1 MSSKDYVTSCL
12 ILVVLLIGIAALN
25 IYVIKPALTP
35 KFSVTV
41 APSVRAPV
49 QSNRFA
55 RTSAKRTAANNI
67 VATTL
72 EKMKSMFPEKEYSK
86 DFEPRQVTRNPFF
99 WPYEA
104 TTEEQ
109 MRDEY
114 QAALGE
120 TEEAAERGTRLRMV
134 ILGENRKI
142 ALINNQIL
150 FEGSMYG
157 ADTVKNIY
165 EKEVVL
171 SGPSGETRLMMAR
184 ALPTQHTM
192 PVPGSKKDKQKIQP
206 AHEESVESLINKL
219 KPFLEKGQQKELEK
233 VIETQK

>member
-1 MSSKDYVTSCL
+1 MSSKDYVASLL
-12 ILVVLLIGIAALN
+12 ILVVLLIGVTALN
-25 IYVIKPALTP
+25 IYVIKPALAP
-35 KFSVTV
+35 KFAVT
-41 APSVRAPV
+41 APTAPAV
-49 QSNRFA
+49 SPQAFGTRNSFR
-55 RTSAKRTAANNI
+55 KRGTVHNI

-72 EKMKSMFPEKEYSK
+72 EKIKKMFPAKEYSK
-86 DFEPRQVTRNPFF
+86 SFEPRQVTRNPFF

-104 TTEEQ
+104 TTVEQ
-109 MRDEY
+109 MLDER
-114 QAALGE
+114 QASLGD
-120 TEEAAERGTRLRMV
+120 TEEAAERGTRLKMV

-184 ALPTQHTM
+184 ALPTAHTM

-233 VIETQK
+233 VINTQK